1 MPSKKQEE
9 LLSKHFGCAR
19 FVYNHFLK
27 EKQEHYLKNK
37 KTSNYHN
44 CSSTL
49 TNLKKQNEYKWLKEV
64 NSQSLQASLKALET
78 AYGSFFLKRTSF
90 PRYKRKTDK
99 NSYTCPQFVRV
110 ENNIAFIPKF
120 KEGIKFI
127 KHRSIHG
134 KICYATISKSKTN
147 KYYISFTCEMLKPTP
162 LIKSGKSIGLDL
174 GIKDFIITSEGNK
187 FNNPRFLKTLE
198 QKLNKQKK
206 NFSRKQKDSKRKER
220 QRIKVARIYEKI
232 TNSKDNMQHQISSK
246 LVKNYDLIAIEDLN
260 VKGIMAN
267 HKLAKAVS
275 DVAWSSFVT
284 KLKYKAQWYGK
295 DVVVIDRF
303 FPSSKTC
310 NCCGHIKESL
320 SLNERSWVCPKCN
333 TLHDRDI
340 NASKN
345 ILQRAL
351 TIKSSGIDDYRHGVE
366 IRPKT
371 TKMVKGINNEVSK
384 KKRIYTLKP

>member
-1 MPSKKQEE
+1 
-9 LLSKHFGCAR
+9 
-19 FVYNHFLK
+19 
-27 EKQEHYLKNK
+27 
-37 KTSNYHN
+37 
-44 CSSTL
+44 
-49 TNLKKQNEYKWLKEV
+49 
-64 NSQSLQASLKALET
+64 
-78 AYGSFFLKRTSF
+78 
-90 PRYKRKTDK
+90 
-99 NSYTCPQFVRV
+99 
-110 ENNIAFIPKF
+110 
-120 KEGIKFI
+120 
-127 KHRSIHG
+127 
-134 KICYATISKSKTN
+134 
-147 KYYISFTCEMLKPTP
+147 MLKPTP

-295 DVVVIDRF
+295 DVISIDRF

-320 SLNERSWVCPKCN
+320 SLDERSWMCPKCN
-333 TLHDRDI
+333 TIHDRDI